1 MPFFSWIILECLPEG
16 ESATEA
22 IICYPAYKEGSNE
35 KCFYTSNLK
44 LTKMF
49 YSIVKDF
56 TEEKSIP
63 IKKQESKE
71 PEHLQLEENINNKN
85 ENSEILTTFFEDS
98 LDKK

>member
-1 MPFFSWIILECLPEG
+1 
-16 ESATEA
+16 
-22 IICYPAYKEGSNE
+22 
-35 KCFYTSNLK
+35 
-44 LTKMF
+44 MF